1 MKYRSRM
8 EIVEIIL
15 RAANQGATKT
25 RIMYNAYLSYAQVV
39 EYLKFLQKTGLLAL
53 DAKKPVYRL
62 TEKGLRFLHVCEELN
77 GLMAESKPSVVREV
91 EAEEGRKILA
101 EQ

>member
-15 RAANQGATKT
+15 CSANQGATKT

-39 EYLKFLQKTGLLAL
+39 EYLKFLQDTGLLAVETG
-53 DAKKPVYRL
+53 KPVYRL
-62 TEKGLRFLHVCEELN
+62 TEKGMRFLHVCEELN
-77 GLMAESKPSVVREV
+77 GLLSDIRKPSAVDDD
-91 EAEEGRKILA
+91 EEERKILA
-101 EQ
+101 E